1 MKISKIKKGGEYINM
16 SNFMNDNQG
25 YFILFFSFLL
35 TVSIIVLA
43 VIFPFRPRFYM

>member
-16 SNFMNDNQG
+16 SNFMNKNHG
-25 YFILFFSFLL
+25 YFIFSFFFLL
-35 TVSIIVLA
+35 TVSVIVLA